1 MKIVYGLK
9 ESREALLTGR
19 GMGLDSAPAS
29 ILERT
34 EAVFGKTMTPVE
46 TAEYIIARVRESGDD
61 AVRDI
66 TKRPRWRGAWRP
78 AGAGVRNRGSL

>member
-1 MKIVYGLK
+1 MRIVYGL
-9 ESREALLTGR
+9 EDSREALLTGR

-34 EAVFGKTMTPVE
+34 EAAFGKTMTPIE
-46 TAEYIIARVRESGDD
+46 TAEYIIARVREGGDD

-66 TKRPRWRGAWRP
+66 TKRLDGIELGGLPGT
-78 AGAGVRNRGSL
+78 GVRYRECL